1 MTTHPPG
8 IGAPRPGRLLPGLVS
23 VALMLLLAA
32 VPAGLLYARTYRTGD
47 PVTITGQVSDA
58 GGRPMAEVEVLLE
71 VSRRTFKLRSF
82 RREKRDTLRVPA
94 TTDQD
99 GRYSIVWRWD
109 SYYNTFEL
117 AVALAVRK
125 AGRDSIEVFTRVD
138 VTEQVKGGS
147 PVVVPLVVEDT
158 SYLESLREFLAG
170 LASDDE
176 LRVYREMGRPDR
188 IDAGESGQDPESSW
202 WYFEAGKVYRFRG
215 GELQQV
221 THFEPVK
228 PL

>member
-1 MTTHPPG
+1 MTHPPA
-8 IGAPRPGRLLPGLVS
+8 IDAARRGRLLPRLAS
-23 VALMLLLAA
+23 VGLMLVLAA
-32 VPAGLLYARTYRTGD
+32 VPADRLEARSYRTGD
-47 PVTITGQVSDA
+47 PVTVTGQVTDA
-58 GGRPMAEVEVLLE
+58 GGRPLAEVEVLLE

-82 RREKRDTLRVPA
+82 RREKRDTLRVPT

-109 SYYNTFEL
+109 GYYNTFEL
-117 AVALAVRK
+117 AVGMAVRK
-125 AGRDSIEVFTRVD
+125 GGREDVEVFTRVD
-138 VTEQVKGGS
+138 VTESMKGGS
-147 PVVVPLVVEDT
+147 PVVVPLVVDDT
-158 SYLESLREFLAG
+158 SYLDSLREFLTG
-170 LASDDE
+170 LESDDE
-176 LRVYREMGRPDR
+176 LRIYREMGRPDR
-188 IDAGESGQDPESSW
+188 IDTGESSVDPDRSW